1 MTKVDAVATLLAA
14 LYCGHVVDVLHVYEL
29 ASMNFHE
36 SAGPGKYW
44 QTPTWSTFSLLL
56 SLISHELLFGWFVY
70 EMRLSQHI
78 LFGGRGGRRGR
89 RVRGGW
95 RALEG
100 SARENAHVA
109 RPVWR

>member
-1 MTKVDAVATLLAA
+1 VTKVDAVATLLAA

-89 RVRGGW
+89 RVWGGLAGVRGLG
-95 RALEG
+95 
-100 SARENAHVA
+100 
-109 RPVWR
+109 P